1 MKGRQA
7 TGTRLQI
14 KAGIKCRLKKEGP
27 MAATLINT
35 AVMIRNS
42 FSDIVSTSKVILIL
56 LALRAAGCP
65 SKGVFSFWR

>member
-7 TGTRLQI
+7 RGIRQEI
-14 KAGIKCRLKKEGP
+14 KAGMNPSPKKVGP
-27 MAATLINT
+27 MAATDTNT
-35 AVMIRNS
+35 TVRIRNS

-65 SKGVFSFWR
+65 SKGVFSF

>member
-7 TGTRLQI
+7 RGTRLQI
-14 KAGIKCRLKKEGP
+14 MAGMNPSPKKVGP
-27 MAATLINT
+27 MAAMVTNT

-42 FSDIVSTSKVILIL
+42 FSDIVSTSKVILIVPAL
-56 LALRAAGCP
+56 CLAA